1 MLKKRMFV
9 VIGSLDVGGTERHL
23 CSVLPHLKDK
33 KFDITVIGLQRRGDL
48 APEMEA
54 AGIPVITPPFSPRLR
69 FFRPLHLVV
78 VTIWLAQVFRDRRP
92 DIVHTFLPE
101 AYIIAGSVSII
112 MGVPIRIMS
121 RRSLNN
127 YHSRR
132 PFASL
137 VERFLHRHMHILLG
151 NSAAIIKQLREE
163 MGERQTKTHLIYSG
177 LEVERFARIERRSD
191 IRAELGIP
199 KEAIVFAA
207 IANLIPYKGHANL
220 LEAFEDISEKLSVQW
235 RLICVGK
242 DSGILSTLKRQAHEK
257 GLGGEILWLGQR
269 TDVPD
274 LLAAADVGVLASLE
288 EGFPTAVMEGMAAGL
303 PMVVTDVGGNRELVI
318 DNKTGIIVPAQCP
331 KKIASALLN
340 LANDAGLREAM
351 GLEGRARIIEEFS
364 LERCVADYRALYDSL
379 LH

>member
-1 MLKKRMFV
+1 MIKKRMFV

-69 FFRPLHLVV
+69 FCRPLHLLV

-137 VERFLHRHMHILLG
+137 VERFLHRHMHTLLG

-207 IANLIPYKGHANL
+207 IANLISYKGHANL

-242 DSGILSTLKRQAHEK
+242 DFCNDDVLYISGRQARIVRVGFLKTIFYMTDRGTKMIVPNDRLKLLVIEK
-257 GLGGEILWLGQR
+257 KLPLNGGFHYLHKGGEEI
-269 TDVPD
+269 
-274 LLAAADVGVLASLE
+274 
-288 EGFPTAVMEGMAAGL
+288 
-303 PMVVTDVGGNRELVI
+303 
-318 DNKTGIIVPAQCP
+318 
-331 KKIASALLN
+331 
-340 LANDAGLREAM
+340 
-351 GLEGRARIIEEFS
+351 GRAS
-364 LERCVADYRALYDSL
+364 
-379 LH
+379 